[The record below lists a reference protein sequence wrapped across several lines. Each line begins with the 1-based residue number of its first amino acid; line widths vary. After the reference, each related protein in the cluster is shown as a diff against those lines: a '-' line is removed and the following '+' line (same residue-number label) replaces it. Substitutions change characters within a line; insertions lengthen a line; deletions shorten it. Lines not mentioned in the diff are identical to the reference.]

1 VQLRQREGDFCLQSE
16 ERKYPQLRLSQ
27 KRKMVGDERRANQKY
42 ATQMKSK
49 KLPRSMPVGREL
61 WFSFRPGIGKRT
73 YEAA

>member
-1 VQLRQREGDFCLQSE
+1 
-16 ERKYPQLRLSQ
+16 
-27 KRKMVGDERRANQKY
+27 VGDERRANQKY